1 MFHSILRR
9 KDVLYLSVST
19 EPVKR
24 MTAEDWTL
32 SEAEQARKET
42 ADAAGLTVEE
52 VASRRAL
59 PCPNGTTRAGPVRG
73 RASST
78 RPWGRAMTDARR
90 PQMEVLPVARVADG
104 DDPEHELRAELR
116 MARELLAVREARSGQ
131 GQPPAPPANKITPPT
146 HPARRCTTPRPH
158 RPPRTGPRRR
168 AAWV

>member
-1 MFHSILRR
+1 
-9 KDVLYLSVST
+9 
-19 EPVKR
+19 

-131 GQPPAPPANKITPPT
+131 GQPPAPPANKIT
-146 HPARRCTTPRPH
+146 HPRLTRLGDAQLRDHIARLERDLADAQHGFENEEYSQLNGRLDYQSEEE
-158 RPPRTGPRRR
+158 R
-168 AAWV
+168 